1 MSDTGKFSRTTR
13 IDILPDIMQEGLPE
27 AGGRPAAR
35 RGAPVA
41 RAESARPGDADFQAL
56 LQQSYDA
63 ALVTQESGVIADA
76 NARAQEFLGYSR
88 DELRGSRL
96 ENVVSGWTPGLLQTV
111 RQSLDN
117 DRFVLLQA
125 YCLRQDGTVFPA
137 EIAIMRLHLAAGVF
151 LCFFVRDITLRNEA
165 DKRLRA
171 TLADLAR
178 SNSDLEHF
186 AYVVSHDLQEPLRKM
201 TQFGELFRGTGEMD
215 TLSDDAR
222 GYLSRIL
229 NSAAHMTALIQG
241 VLALSRISTRAGTR
255 ERVSLDRTVGE
266 VLADLELRLRDSG
279 GRVEAGELPDLEA
292 EPVQMRQLMQNLIG
306 NALKFHKPG
315 VPPCVRVY
323 ARPAEEAERDAVGED
338 AVAIVVEDDGIGFDP
353 AQSDRIF
360 NIFQRLHTRQEY
372 EGTGIGLAVCRKIVE
387 RHGGRIRAE
396 SEPGRGAR
404 FVIVLPRTAE
414 AEE

>member
-1 MSDTGKFSRTTR
+1 
-13 IDILPDIMQEGLPE
+13 
-27 AGGRPAAR
+27 
-35 RGAPVA
+35 
-41 RAESARPGDADFQAL
+41 
-56 LQQSYDA
+56 
-63 ALVTQESGVIADA
+63 
-76 NARAQEFLGYSR
+76 
-88 DELRGSRL
+88 
-96 ENVVSGWTPGLLQTV
+96 
-111 RQSLDN
+111 
-117 DRFVLLQA
+117 
-125 YCLRQDGTVFPA
+125 
-137 EIAIMRLHLAAGVF
+137 
-151 LCFFVRDITLRNEA
+151 
-165 DKRLRA
+165 
-171 TLADLAR
+171 
-178 SNSDLEHF
+178 
-186 AYVVSHDLQEPLRKM
+186 
-201 TQFGELFRGTGEMD
+201 
-215 TLSDDAR
+215 
-222 GYLSRIL
+222 
-229 NSAAHMTALIQG
+229 MTALIQG

-396 SEPGRGAR
+396 CEPGRGAR